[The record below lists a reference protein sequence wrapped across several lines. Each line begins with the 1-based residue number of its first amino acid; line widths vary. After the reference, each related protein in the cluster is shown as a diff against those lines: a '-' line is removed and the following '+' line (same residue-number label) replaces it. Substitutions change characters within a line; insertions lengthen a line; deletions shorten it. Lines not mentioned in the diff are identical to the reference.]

1 MTPGIITLATALISA
16 VAGVITKG
24 LIDRWQEARRGR
36 LDEAQ
41 RKAVEVD
48 RLRSWNRRLVEALHA
63 TRVVAIRA
71 GVPEDD
77 LPDFPER
84 ELP

>member
-1 MTPGIITLATALISA
+1 MDAGIITLLTALVSA

-41 RKAVEVD
+41 RKAAEVD
-48 RLRSWNRRLVEALHA
+48 RLRSWSRRLVEALHA
-63 TRVVAIRA
+63 TRSIALQHGI
-71 GVPEDD
+71 PMDQ

>member
-36 LDEAQ
+36 MDEAQ
-41 RKAVEVD
+41 RKAAEVD
-48 RLRSWNRRLVEALHA
+48 KLRRYARRLVEALHA
-63 TRVVAIRA
+63 TRALALQRGIPM
-71 GVPEDD
+71 GE

-84 ELP
+84 ED

>member
-1 MTPGIITLATALISA
+1 MDAGIITLLTALVSA

-41 RKAVEVD
+41 RKAAEVD
-48 RLRSWNRRLVEALHA
+48 RLRSWSRRLVEALHA